1 MQTLGW
7 RRPIH
12 VEDAEPGPSSVPL
25 PQTLTLLQPISGWM
39 QRSARRFPRSL
50 PGAPPIWGSVP
61 PRGQHQ
67 AEGCPTN
74 CSFLLFAG
82 P

>member
-12 VEDAEPGPSSVPL
+12 VEDADPGPSSVPL

-39 QRSARRFPRSL
+39 Q
-50 PGAPPIWGSVP
+50 
-61 PRGQHQ
+61 HQ
-67 AEGCPTN
+67 ALPALPSRCPAY
-74 CSFLLFAG
+74 LGLG
-82 P
+82 PA